1 MNNTFKQILLLGGIC
16 DLVAIPLNMSAH
28 PFFSYL
34 STGISI
40 FWFSAF
46 IVLLMNKSFAWLEK
60 IDKFF
65 PKSSIYIM
73 SFGAVNYLFLLVA
86 FYGIY
91 DGYQA
96 AAAELNHM
104 EYHSQLEGMA
114 EYIIFVYIVLVLLAL
129 SYATYINFFRKK
141 S

>member
-16 DLVAIPLNMSAH
+16 DLVAIPLDMSTH
-28 PFFSYL
+28 PSFSYL
-34 STGISI
+34 SNAMSI

-46 IVLLMNKSFAWLEK
+46 IVLLMKKSFVWLEK
-60 IDKFF
+60 IDKSF
-65 PKSSIYIM
+65 PKSSMYIM

-96 AAAELNHM
+96 AAAEVNHT
-104 EYHSQLEGMA
+104 EYHSLLEGKA
-114 EYIIFVYIVLVLLAL
+114 EYIMLAYIVLVLLAL

-141 S
+141 A